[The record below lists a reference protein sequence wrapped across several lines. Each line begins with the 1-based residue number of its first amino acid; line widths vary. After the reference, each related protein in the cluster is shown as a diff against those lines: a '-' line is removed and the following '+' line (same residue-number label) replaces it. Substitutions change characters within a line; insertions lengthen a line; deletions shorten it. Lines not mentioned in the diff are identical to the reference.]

1 MNTETSHPMFG
12 RKKNVCVVTACG
24 KTKRDVPLPARKL
37 YKSARITAVH
47 NRKCGCDMYILS
59 AEHGLLPSEKVIGP
73 YDRVM
78 DPERM
83 RELLPDMIPVLQ
95 EYDEVIFFKAGARKL
110 YADCME
116 EACSKA
122 DRPLDSFGFGF
133 MGDIGKLEEKIK
145 DACGS

>member
-1 MNTETSHPMFG
+1 MTTRSLRECSTNPRGSRRYIGESAVSICTS
-12 RKKNVCVVTACG
+12 
-24 KTKRDVPLPARKL
+24 
-37 YKSARITAVH
+37 
-47 NRKCGCDMYILS
+47 S
-59 AEHGLLPSEKVIGP
+59 AEHGLHPSEKVIGP

-95 EYDEVIFFKAGARKL
+95 EYDEVIFFKAGTRKL

-116 EACSKA
+116 EACNKA
-122 DRPLDSFGFGF
+122 GRPLDSFGFGF

>member
-1 MNTETSHPMFG
+1 MTG
-12 RKKNVCVVTACG
+12 YKKKVCVITACG
-24 KTKRDVPLPARKL
+24 NKKHDDPLPARML
-37 YKSARITAVH
+37 YKSPRITAAY
-47 NRKCGCDMYILS
+47 NRKRGLDMYILS

-116 EACSKA
+116 EACNKA
-122 DRPLDSFGFGF
+122 GKPLDSFGFGF